1 MATLNQVRNRVDA
14 WLADKWPTVV
24 ARQQNY
30 FANRG
35 EYWQGTKTHTIVPAH
50 TNSLDGDSLA
60 DRLASGPSDAYSTWA
75 NVFPEWAGTL
85 IPAALQIDVYGG
97 PQGKGWVATIFVRF
111 NGTLYSRSQNVG
123 PESHRT
129 EAWHVVNEGGPGGPG

>member
-1 MATLNQVRNRVDA
+1 MANLAQLRTRVDA

-24 ARQQNY
+24 ARQQNF

-35 EYWQGTKTHTIVPAH
+35 RYWQGLKTHTIDPAH
-50 TNSLDGDSLA
+50 TNSTEGDSIPDQLNA
-60 DRLASGPSDAYSTWA
+60 NPTDQFENWST
-75 NVFPEWAGTL
+75 VFPEWDGVA
-85 IPAALQIDVYGG
+85 IPCAVQCDVYDG
-97 PQGKGWVATIFVRF
+97 PEGKGWVATIWIRF

-129 EAWHVVNEGGPGGPG
+129 EAWHVVDGVTLPV